1 MVAGG
6 GARVRGATVLIV
18 DDDEMLRDAVQRKL
32 EGEQFNTVTAGTGQD
47 ALDYMNSG
55 DGPVPDLV
63 LLDIML
69 PDLEGTSVCQQIRQ
83 KSSVP
88 IIMLTARN
96 EEADRILGLEL
107 GADDYIT
114 KPFSPRELVARVKAV
129 LRRVGPDAALAQT
142 RVLEG
147 AGVRLD
153 LDSREVTVNDE
164 SVDLTPTQM
173 RLLQVLMEQPGRV
186 FSTDELLDT
195 VWDYRQYDP
204 HLVETHISNLRNRIE
219 DNPKDP
225 QRIVTVRSFGYKFV
239 AE

>member
-1 MVAGG
+1 M
-6 GARVRGATVLIV
+6 RGATVLIV
-18 DDDEMLRDAVQRKL
+18 DDDQMLRDAVQRKL
-32 EGEQFNTVTAGTGQD
+32 EGEQFKTITAATGAE
-47 ALDYMNSG
+47 ALEVLNR
-55 DGPVPDLV
+55 PETPTPDLV

-69 PDLEGTSVCQQIRQ
+69 PDIEGTSVCQQIRQ

-114 KPFSPRELVARVKAV
+114 KPFSPREMVARVKAV
-129 LRRVGPDAALAQT
+129 LRRVGPGASLAQK

-147 AGVRLD
+147 AGVVLD
-153 LDSREVTVNDE
+153 LDSREVTVNGD

-186 FSTDELLDT
+186 FSTDELLES

-219 DNPKDP
+219 DDPKNP
-225 QRIVTVRSFGYKFV
+225 QRIITVRSFGYKFV

>member
-1 MVAGG
+1 
-6 GARVRGATVLIV
+6 
-18 DDDEMLRDAVQRKL
+18 MLRDAVQRKL
-32 EGEQFNTVTAGTGQD
+32 EGEQFRTLTATTGRE
-47 ALDYMNSG
+47 ALSVM
-55 DGPVPDLV
+55 DGAGNQPDLV

-83 KSSVP
+83 KSLVP

-129 LRRVGPDAALAQT
+129 LRRVGPDAALAPK
-142 RVLEG
+142 RLLEG

-153 LDSREVTVNDE
+153 LDTREVAVNGI

-186 FSTDELLDT
+186 FSSDELLET

-204 HLVETHISNLRNRIE
+204 HLVETHISNLRTRIE

-225 QRIVTVRSFGYKFV
+225 QRILTVRSFGYKFTT
-239 AE
+239 E

>member
-1 MVAGG
+1 
-6 GARVRGATVLIV
+6 VRGSTVLIV
-18 DDDEMLRDAVQRKL
+18 DDDQMLRDAVQRKL
-32 EGEQFNTVTAGTGQD
+32 EGEQFKTITAATGGEALELLNRSD
-47 ALDYMNSG
+47 A
-55 DGPVPDLV
+55 PTPDLV

-69 PDLEGTSVCQQIRQ
+69 PDIEGTSVCQQIRQ

-114 KPFSPRELVARVKAV
+114 KPFSPREMVARVKAV
-129 LRRVGPDAALAQT
+129 LRRVGPGATLAQK

-147 AGVRLD
+147 AGVVLD

-186 FSTDELLDT
+186 FSTDELLES

-219 DNPKDP
+219 EDPKNP
-225 QRIVTVRSFGYKFV
+225 QRIITVRSFGYKFV

>member
-1 MVAGG
+1 MAAAGG
-6 GARVRGATVLIV
+6 RVRGATVLIV

-32 EGEQFNTVTAGTGQD
+32 EGEQFKTITAETGEE
-47 ALDYMNSG
+47 ALDVMSSSE
-55 DGPVPDLV
+55 GPTPDLV

-69 PDLEGTSVCQQIRQ
+69 PDIEGTSVCQQIRQ

-88 IIMLTARN
+88 VIMLTARN

-114 KPFSPRELVARVKAV
+114 KPFSPREMVARVKAV
-129 LRRVGPDAALAQT
+129 LRRVGPMATLT
-142 RVLEG
+142 EKRVLEG
-147 AGVRLD
+147 AGVSLD
-153 LDSREVTVNDE
+153 LDSREVKVNDRP
-164 SVDLTPTQM
+164 VDLTPTQM
-173 RLLQVLMEQPGRV
+173 RLLQVLMEHPGRV
-186 FSTDELLDT
+186 FSTDELLDA

-219 DNPKDP
+219 NNPKDP

-239 AE
+239 AD